1 MLYNLAISIYLLGV
15 RVAAFF
21 RPKSKAAHMVRG
33 HRQVFGILKRQLDP
47 KVDYIWFH
55 AASLG
60 EFEQGRPLIEWIR
73 ANHPEYRILQTFF
86 SPSGYEVRK
95 DYSGADVVCYLPLD
109 TPINAYRFVEAAH
122 PRMAFFVKYEFWRN
136 YLNRLH
142 KKRIPVY
149 SVSSVFRPNQIF
161 FRWYGRDYRNVLK
174 SFTHLFVQNQLSKD
188 LLSRIGITNTTIVGD
203 TRFDRVL
210 DIYKAAKLLPIVEL
224 FKQDKPTIV
233 AGSSWSLDEELLVD
247 YFNNHPEIKLI
258 IAPHVVNEERLAE
271 IESKLKRPYVLYTQA
286 GEEKMKRADC
296 LIIDGYGL
304 LSSIYRYGEIAYVG
318 GGFGA
323 GIHNVLEAAV
333 YGIPVVFG
341 PNNRKFREA
350 RHLLEVEGGF
360 EVQDT
365 ASFSRV
371 MDRLL
376 IDKDFLEK
384 AGRAAGD
391 YVRDHSGA
399 LHKILKKIEF

>member
-1 MLYNLAISIYLLGV
+1 MFYNLAISIYLLGV

-109 TPINAYRFVEAAH
+109 TPINAYRFVEAAR
-122 PRMAFFVKYEFWRN
+122 PRMAFFIKYEFWRN

-142 KKRIPVY
+142 KKQIPVY

-233 AGSSWSLDEELLVD
+233 AGSSWSPDEELLVD

-271 IESKLKRPYVLYTQA
+271 IESKLKRSYVLYTQA
-286 GEEKMKRADC
+286 GEEKMKQADC

>member
-1 MLYNLAISIYLLGV
+1 MKSFFRLALAAVVLLGGV
-15 RVAAFF
+15 SCTKKLPEQELYGTWNRQRTEVSI
-21 RPKSKAAHMVRG
+21 KLKAGAPEALKAGVP
-33 HRQVFGILKRQLDP
+33 VVEGI
-47 KVDYIWFH
+47 F
-55 AASLG
+55 
-60 EFEQGRPLIEWIR
+60 
-73 ANHPEYRILQTFF
+73 
-86 SPSGYEVRK
+86 K
-95 DYSGADVVCYLPLD
+95 DYFS
-109 TPINAYRFVEAAH
+109 
-122 PRMAFFVKYEFWRN
+122 
-136 YLNRLH
+136 
-142 KKRIPVY
+142 
-149 SVSSVFRPNQIF
+149 
-161 FRWYGRDYRNVLK
+161 NVLK

-233 AGSSWSLDEELLVD
+233 AGSSWSPDEELLVD

-271 IESKLKRPYVLYTQA
+271 IESKLKRSYVLYTQA
-286 GEEKMKRADC
+286 GEEKMKQADC

-391 YVRDHSGA
+391 YVRNHSGA

>member
-109 TPINAYRFVEAAH
+109 TPINAYRFVEAAR
-122 PRMAFFVKYEFWRN
+122 PRMAFFIKYEFWRN

-142 KKRIPVY
+142 KKQIPVY

-233 AGSSWSLDEELLVD
+233 AGSSWSPDEELLVD